1 MVTQQAFVRSEGP
14 EEITPPVPAK
24 QRSFDGLQPVK
35 THSFESLSAA
45 EVLLQSQRGGTARWA
60 EEAAQDGGLS
70 PGSEHAAALLRG
82 VRGGAREQD
91 TAVDCLMSLSST
103 ASAVQGTKR
112 RAAAAPAPRRKLQIR
127 PSPLSSPNDPPGASS
142 AAALDSTGA
151 PPAETFNLLST
162 ADAAQ
167 LRTLAAAYKLCPSPT
182 ASQLGAI
189 ADHVGLPADRLLQ
202 WFESRQARARLVPA
216 APRRHPTAPPAEHS
230 LDGRRTGAADV
241 GSLTAEPRRG
251 RAARVV
257 LCQQRIGVP
266 VLK

>member
-82 VRGGAREQD
+82 VRGGARDQD

-103 ASAVQGTKR
+103 ASAAQGTKR

-127 PSPLSSPNDPPGASS
+127 PSPLGSPNEPAATAS
-142 AAALDSTGA
+142 AALDSTGP

-189 ADHVGLPADRLLQ
+189 AHHVGLPADRLLQ
-202 WFESRQARARLVPA
+202 WFESRQARAPSPPLRLATPPRPPHRLLSTRWMCGAQVLQTWVASQPA
-216 APRRHPTAPPAEHS
+216 LDADELRGLFYANNESAS
-230 LDGRRTGAADV
+230 L
-241 GSLTAEPRRG
+241 S
-251 RAARVV
+251 
-257 LCQQRIGVP
+257 
-266 VLK
+266 